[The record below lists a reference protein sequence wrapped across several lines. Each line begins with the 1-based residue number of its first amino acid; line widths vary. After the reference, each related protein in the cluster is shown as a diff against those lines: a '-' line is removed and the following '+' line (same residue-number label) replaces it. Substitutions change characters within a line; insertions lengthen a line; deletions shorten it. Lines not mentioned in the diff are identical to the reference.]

1 MAFAATAA
9 KLLKDKKEKT
19 MKKRSIASSGLSAII
34 KVTFYVKYI
43 LHILGFHK
51 KKDLSALYHRL
62 VKDPFFVNTLY
73 I

>member
-43 LHILGFHK
+43 LHLTYTGF
-51 KKDLSALYHRL
+51 S
-62 VKDPFFVNTLY
+62 
-73 I
+73 